1 MAEDDLLPFIQD
13 KARQYR
19 INSKKVCFE
28 VTETAAIANLSTAID
43 LITELKDEGFLFALD
58 DFGSGLSSFAYLKTL
73 PVDFLKIDGIFVK
86 DMQTDK
92 VNYAMVK
99 AIHEMSAVLDKQTIA
114 EYVENEAVVELL
126 TEIGVDYGQG
136 FFLGKPEPI
145 ENFFAKKSLLEKMT
159 NSAA

>member
-1 MAEDDLLPFIQD
+1 M
-13 KARQYR
+13 
-19 INSKKVCFE
+19 
-28 VTETAAIANLSTAID
+28 
-43 LITELKDEGFLFALD
+43 
-58 DFGSGLSSFAYLKTL
+58 
-73 PVDFLKIDGIFVK
+73 PVDYLKIDGIFVK

-136 FFLGKPEPI
+136 FHLGKPEPI
-145 ENFFAKKSLLEKMT
+145 ESFFNSRSIFKKAV